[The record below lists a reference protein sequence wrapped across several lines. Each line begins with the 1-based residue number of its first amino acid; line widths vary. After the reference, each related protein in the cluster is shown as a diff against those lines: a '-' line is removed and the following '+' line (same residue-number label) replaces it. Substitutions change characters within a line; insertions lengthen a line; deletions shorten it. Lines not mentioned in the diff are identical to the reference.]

1 MLILSCISITFFI
14 SYGFDI
20 LYGYIKISAVWHI
33 SYGITVIEYICM
45 RITVKKHLFMSQ
57 IYVDI
62 SRPKRNLDTRMQV
75 DSLKHQISREIKD
88 HRDGRDMYQ
97 YETRETLKP
106 IVDSQTEGSEAADAK
121 KTDSSNSFKKINW
134 LWQRVKK
141 ILLKNTNYHRN

>member
-1 MLILSCISITFFI
+1 
-14 SYGFDI
+14 
-20 LYGYIKISAVWHI
+20 
-33 SYGITVIEYICM
+33 M

-106 IVDSQTEGSEAADAK
+106 IVYSQTEGSEAADAK
-121 KTDSSNSFKKINW
+121 KTDSSNSFKTINW
-134 LWQRVKK
+134 L
-141 ILLKNTNYHRN
+141 

>member
-1 MLILSCISITFFI
+1 
-14 SYGFDI
+14 
-20 LYGYIKISAVWHI
+20 
-33 SYGITVIEYICM
+33 
-45 RITVKKHLFMSQ
+45 MSQ

-75 DSLKHQISREIKD
+75 GSLKHQISREIKD

-121 KTDSSNSFKKINW
+121 KTDSSNSFKTINW
-134 LWQRVKK
+134 L
-141 ILLKNTNYHRN
+141 

>member
-1 MLILSCISITFFI
+1 
-14 SYGFDI
+14 
-20 LYGYIKISAVWHI
+20 
-33 SYGITVIEYICM
+33 
-45 RITVKKHLFMSQ
+45 
-57 IYVDI
+57 
-62 SRPKRNLDTRMQV
+62 MQV

-88 HRDGRDMYQ
+88 HRDGSNMYQ

-121 KTDSSNSFKKINW
+121 KTDSSNSFKTINW

>member
-1 MLILSCISITFFI
+1 
-14 SYGFDI
+14 
-20 LYGYIKISAVWHI
+20 
-33 SYGITVIEYICM
+33 M

-75 DSLKHQISREIKD
+75 YSLKHQISREIKD

-106 IVDSQTEGSEAADAK
+106 IVDSQTEGSEATDAK
-121 KTDSSNSFKKINW
+121 KTDSSNSFKTINW
-134 LWQRVKK
+134 L
-141 ILLKNTNYHRN
+141 

>member
-1 MLILSCISITFFI
+1 
-14 SYGFDI
+14 
-20 LYGYIKISAVWHI
+20 
-33 SYGITVIEYICM
+33 
-45 RITVKKHLFMSQ
+45 
-57 IYVDI
+57 
-62 SRPKRNLDTRMQV
+62 MQV
-75 DSLKHQISREIKD
+75 GSLKHQISREIKD

-121 KTDSSNSFKKINW
+121 KTDSSNSFKTINW

>member
-1 MLILSCISITFFI
+1 
-14 SYGFDI
+14 
-20 LYGYIKISAVWHI
+20 
-33 SYGITVIEYICM
+33 M
-45 RITVKKHLFMSQ
+45 RIIVKKHLFMSQ

-62 SRPKRNLDTRMQV
+62 SRPKRNLDTWMHV

-121 KTDSSNSFKKINW
+121 KTDSSNSFKTINW
-134 LWQRVKK
+134 L
-141 ILLKNTNYHRN
+141 

>member
-1 MLILSCISITFFI
+1 
-14 SYGFDI
+14 
-20 LYGYIKISAVWHI
+20 
-33 SYGITVIEYICM
+33 
-45 RITVKKHLFMSQ
+45 
-57 IYVDI
+57 
-62 SRPKRNLDTRMQV
+62 MQV

-88 HRDGRDMYQ
+88 HHDGRDMYQ

>member
-1 MLILSCISITFFI
+1 
-14 SYGFDI
+14 
-20 LYGYIKISAVWHI
+20 
-33 SYGITVIEYICM
+33 M

-62 SRPKRNLDTRMQV
+62 SRPKRNLDTQMQV

-97 YETRETLKP
+97 YEIRETLKP

-121 KTDSSNSFKKINW
+121 KTDSSNSFKTINW
-134 LWQRVKK
+134 L
-141 ILLKNTNYHRN
+141 

>member
-1 MLILSCISITFFI
+1 
-14 SYGFDI
+14 
-20 LYGYIKISAVWHI
+20 
-33 SYGITVIEYICM
+33 
-45 RITVKKHLFMSQ
+45 MSQ

-88 HRDGRDMYQ
+88 HRDGSNMYQ

-121 KTDSSNSFKKINW
+121 KTDSSNSFKTINW
-134 LWQRVKK
+134 L
-141 ILLKNTNYHRN
+141 

>member
-1 MLILSCISITFFI
+1 
-14 SYGFDI
+14 
-20 LYGYIKISAVWHI
+20 
-33 SYGITVIEYICM
+33 M
-45 RITVKKHLFMSQ
+45 RITVKKHLIMSQ

-121 KTDSSNSFKKINW
+121 KTDSSNSFKTINW
-134 LWQRVKK
+134 L
-141 ILLKNTNYHRN
+141 

>member
-1 MLILSCISITFFI
+1 
-14 SYGFDI
+14 
-20 LYGYIKISAVWHI
+20 
-33 SYGITVIEYICM
+33 
-45 RITVKKHLFMSQ
+45 
-57 IYVDI
+57 
-62 SRPKRNLDTRMQV
+62 MQV

-121 KTDSSNSFKKINW
+121 KTDSSNSFKTVNW

>member
-1 MLILSCISITFFI
+1 
-14 SYGFDI
+14 
-20 LYGYIKISAVWHI
+20 
-33 SYGITVIEYICM
+33 M

-62 SRPKRNLDTRMQV
+62 SRPKRNLDTWMHV

-134 LWQRVKK
+134 L
-141 ILLKNTNYHRN
+141 

>member
-1 MLILSCISITFFI
+1 
-14 SYGFDI
+14 
-20 LYGYIKISAVWHI
+20 
-33 SYGITVIEYICM
+33 M
-45 RITVKKHLFMSQ
+45 RITVNKHLFMSQ

-106 IVDSQTEGSEAADAK
+106 IVDSQTEGSEAADVK
-121 KTDSSNSFKKINW
+121 KTDSSNSFKTINW
-134 LWQRVKK
+134 L
-141 ILLKNTNYHRN
+141 

>member
-1 MLILSCISITFFI
+1 
-14 SYGFDI
+14 
-20 LYGYIKISAVWHI
+20 
-33 SYGITVIEYICM
+33 M

-62 SRPKRNLDTRMQV
+62 SRPKRNLDTRMHV
-75 DSLKHQISREIKD
+75 DSLKHQISRDIKD

-121 KTDSSNSFKKINW
+121 KIDSSNSFKTINW
-134 LWQRVKK
+134 L
-141 ILLKNTNYHRN
+141 

>member
-1 MLILSCISITFFI
+1 
-14 SYGFDI
+14 
-20 LYGYIKISAVWHI
+20 
-33 SYGITVIEYICM
+33 
-45 RITVKKHLFMSQ
+45 
-57 IYVDI
+57 
-62 SRPKRNLDTRMQV
+62 MQV

-121 KTDSSNSFKKINW
+121 KTDSSNSFKTINW

>member
-1 MLILSCISITFFI
+1 
-14 SYGFDI
+14 
-20 LYGYIKISAVWHI
+20 
-33 SYGITVIEYICM
+33 M

-88 HRDGRDMYQ
+88 HLDGRDMYQ

-121 KTDSSNSFKKINW
+121 KTDSSNSFKTINW
-134 LWQRVKK
+134 L
-141 ILLKNTNYHRN
+141 

>member
-1 MLILSCISITFFI
+1 M
-14 SYGFDI
+14 YENNRQ
-20 LYGYIKISAVWHI
+20 KI
-33 SYGITVIEYICM
+33 
-45 RITVKKHLFMSQ
+45 FMSQ

-88 HRDGRDMYQ
+88 HRDGREMYQ

-121 KTDSSNSFKKINW
+121 KTDSSNSVKTINW
-134 LWQRVKK
+134 L
-141 ILLKNTNYHRN
+141 

>member
-1 MLILSCISITFFI
+1 
-14 SYGFDI
+14 
-20 LYGYIKISAVWHI
+20 
-33 SYGITVIEYICM
+33 M

-88 HRDGRDMYQ
+88 HRHGRDMYQ

-134 LWQRVKK
+134 L
-141 ILLKNTNYHRN
+141 

>member
-1 MLILSCISITFFI
+1 
-14 SYGFDI
+14 
-20 LYGYIKISAVWHI
+20 
-33 SYGITVIEYICM
+33 M

-106 IVDSQTEGSEAADAK
+106 IVDSQTEGSEAANARLIHQTASRQSIGFDK
-121 KTDSSNSFKKINW
+121 G
-134 LWQRVKK
+134 LRR
-141 ILLKNTNYHRN
+141 YC

>member
-1 MLILSCISITFFI
+1 M
-14 SYGFDI
+14 YENNRQ
-20 LYGYIKISAVWHI
+20 KI
-33 SYGITVIEYICM
+33 
-45 RITVKKHLFMSQ
+45 FMSQ

-88 HRDGRDMYQ
+88 HRDGREMYQ

-121 KTDSSNSFKKINW
+121 KTDSSNSFKTINW
-134 LWQRVKK
+134 L
-141 ILLKNTNYHRN
+141 